1 MQNVC
6 VCIKRHNNLE
16 LVDLVNF
23 RAGFG
28 TKFLLRCLSP
38 KCDLEEI
45 FYSTDK
51 TNRVMISTKKNVLA
65 SRVAGKRS
73 SGLLKLCS
81 VLGLSFPVAKSHFT
95 ELFEEKAYSYCVM
108 KILKKLHHEHEIWRL
123 ENKN

>member
-1 MQNVC
+1 MDSRFNNINALQNVC

-51 TNRVMISTKKNVLA
+51 TNRVMISTTKNVLA

-73 SGLLKLCS
+73 LRLLKLCS
-81 VLGLSFPVAKSHFT
+81 VLGLSFPVAKSPFT

-108 KILKKLHHEHEIWRL
+108 KI
-123 ENKN
+123 